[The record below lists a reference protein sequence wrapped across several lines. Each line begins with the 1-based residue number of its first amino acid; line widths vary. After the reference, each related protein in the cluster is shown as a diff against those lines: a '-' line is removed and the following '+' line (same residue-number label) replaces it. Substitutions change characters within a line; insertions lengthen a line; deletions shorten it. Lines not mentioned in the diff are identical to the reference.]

1 MTNCTILIPN
11 GKASLSGLCRT
22 SVNSRLNNIVYVA
35 CHIGVDFEVYQ
46 NFLYLCITMTL
57 TNRSHTLGNVAI
69 VIIFALLHF
78 AVAVLSRTL
87 NYHDDILLT
96 VLTIAMVA
104 IISIRNSTRVE
115 MVALLTLVA
124 TVTGFLIGSW
134 MWRPLNDIIGNDY
147 IAPAVST
154 FLITTAIGLVV
165 HFVTQ
170 NVKRFRSNKN
180 LLRSYIFNVV
190 LIALC
195 ILLLRLTYVALFR
208 WGVYNEG
215 TLLIYI
221 IETVENTWA
230 LLTLLVGNILIATR
244 LPLKSNSYVS
254 QHTVVAQMLV
264 SMFTLPIIAALLI
277 YFDVP
282 HFATS
287 GGGILDFVRI
297 LSAALVIDVFV
308 ATACILI
315 RISTTTQ
322 RELREEREMKHRTE
336 YQYERLKQQIN
347 PHFLFN
353 SLGILDYLVQEHETE
368 RASNFIRKLA
378 GIYRYMLNNDQK
390 PLVEVREELEFA
402 RMYIELLKE
411 RFTEGMLFEIDVE
424 EQYYERFVVPCAL
437 QLLVENATKHNIV
450 SVDSP
455 LTVRIAVEGDF
466 LVVRNNLQIRTH
478 GQPSTRL
485 GLENIR
491 RQYLDITGYDIVVQ
505 KTDNEFIVKLPI
517 V

>member
-1 MTNCTILIPN
+1 M
-11 GKASLSGLCRT
+11 A
-22 SVNSRLNNIVYVA
+22 
-35 CHIGVDFEVYQ
+35 
-46 NFLYLCITMTL
+46 L
-57 TNRSHTLGNVAI
+57 TNRSHTFGNIAI
-69 VIIFALLHF
+69 VVLFAVLHF
-78 AVAVLSRTL
+78 AVAVLSRAL
-87 NYHDDILLT
+87 SYHDDILLT
-96 VLTIAMVA
+96 VLTIAMVV
-104 IISIRNSTRVE
+104 IISIRNNTRVE

-124 TVTGFLIGSW
+124 TVSGFIIGSW
-134 MWRPLNDIIGNDY
+134 MWMPLNEIIGNDY
-147 IAPAVST
+147 IAPAIST
-154 FLITTAIGLVV
+154 FLITTALGLAV
-165 HFVTQ
+165 HFITK
-170 NVKRFRSNKN
+170 NVKRFRANKN
-180 LLRSYIFNVV
+180 VLGSYILNVV
-190 LIALC
+190 IIALG

-215 TLLIYI
+215 TLLNYVT
-221 IETVENTWA
+221 ETLENTWA

-244 LPLKSNSYVS
+244 LPFASNSYVR
-254 QHTVVAQMLV
+254 QHSVMAQLLMSLL
-264 SMFTLPIIAALLI
+264 SLPIIVALLI

-282 HFATS
+282 HFAVA

-297 LSAALVIDVFV
+297 LLAALMIDVFV
-308 ATACILI
+308 VAACILI

-322 RELREEREMKHRTE
+322 RELREERELKHRTE

-353 SLGILDYLVQEHETE
+353 SLGILDYLVQEHETD

-411 RFTEGMLFEIDVE
+411 RFTEGMLFEIEVE
-424 EQYYERFVVPCAL
+424 EQYHDQYVVPCAL

-450 SVDSP
+450 SIDSP
-455 LTVRIAVEGDF
+455 LTVRIAVEGEY

-491 RQYLDITGYDIVVQ
+491 RQYLDITGRDIVVQ
-505 KTDNEFIVKLPI
+505 KTDNEFIVKLPM

>member
-1 MTNCTILIPN
+1 M
-11 GKASLSGLCRT
+11 ALSKRT
-22 SVNSRLNNIVYVA
+22 HTFGNI
-35 CHIGVDFEVYQ
+35 
-46 NFLYLCITMTL
+46 
-57 TNRSHTLGNVAI
+57 AI
-69 VIIFALLHF
+69 VIVFALSHF

-104 IISIRNSTRVE
+104 IISIRNNTRVE

-124 TVTGFLIGSW
+124 TVFGFIIGSW
-134 MWRPLNDIIGNDY
+134 MWMPLNGIIGNDY
-147 IAPAVST
+147 IAPAIST
-154 FLITTAIGLVV
+154 FLITTVLGLAT

-170 NVKRFRSNKN
+170 RVKRFRSQKN
-180 LLRSYIFNVV
+180 VLRSYIFNVV
-190 LIALC
+190 LIALG

-215 TLLIYI
+215 TLLLHV
-221 IETVENTWA
+221 IEIMENTWA
-230 LLTLLVGNILIATR
+230 LLTILVGNILIATR
-244 LPLKSNSYVS
+244 LPLKSSSYVS
-254 QHTVVAQMLV
+254 QHAVMAQLLMSLLTLPVVAAV
-264 SMFTLPIIAALLI
+264 LI

-282 HFATS
+282 HFAAS
-287 GGGILDFVRI
+287 GDGILDFVRI

-308 ATACILI
+308 AAACILI
-315 RISTTTQ
+315 RISTTSQ
-322 RELREEREMKHRTE
+322 RELREERELKHRTE

-390 PLVEVREELEFA
+390 TLVEVREELEFA

-411 RFTEGMLFEIDVE
+411 RFTEGMLFEIEVE
-424 EQYYERFVVPCAL
+424 EQYHDRFVVPCAL

-450 SVDSP
+450 STDSP
-455 LTVRIAVEGDF
+455 LTVRIAVEGEF

-491 RQYLDITGYDIVVQ
+491 RQYLDITGLDIVVQ